1 MTLLSVLPAGYDTQI
16 GEQGSAL
23 SAGQAQRIALARAVY
38 RDPFLVVLDE
48 PNSNLDSD
56 GEEALTQ
63 AILGVRERKG
73 IVVVIAHRPSAIAG
87 VDRLMMMNQGP
98 HPDHRPE
105 GRGPGQSVATA
116 APWTAAAQGRS
127 GQRERW
133 RMKIPRF
140 IHAISERLE
149 KWATELLPAAAPGS
163 SRYSIHRHLLA
174 GGLIVLLLAGGVG
187 GWAATTQIAGALIAQ
202 GSVVVDSNVKKV
214 QHPTGGVVGK
224 LNVQDGDRVKAGDI
238 LVQLDDTITRAN
250 LAIVTK
256 GLDELAARKAR
267 LEAERDGA
275 ESVTFPRMLLAHAED
290 APVAIAIANERK
302 LFELR
307 RTARLGQKA
316 QLRQRITQLQD
327 EISGQTAQQEA
338 KAREISL
345 IGKELDGV
353 RELWKNNLVQITRL
367 TALERDAAR
376 LEGERA
382 QLIAAVAQ
390 TKGKI
395 SETELQIIQIDQDLS
410 SEVAKDMREVDAKY
424 GEFVER
430 KVAAEDQLKRID
442 IRAPQDGVVLE
453 SKVHTVGGVISAG
466 DAIMLIVPESD
477 NLQVEAKINPRDI
490 DQIQVGQPA
499 MLRFSA
505 FNLRTTP
512 EINGTITRIAADATA
527 DQRTGQ
533 TYYNTR
539 IAMTKGEIARLG
551 EVKLIPG
558 MPVEAFVQT
567 GERSVMSYLIKPLQD
582 QFMRAFRE
590 K

>member
-1 MTLLSVLPAGYDTQI
+1 
-16 GEQGSAL
+16 
-23 SAGQAQRIALARAVY
+23 
-38 RDPFLVVLDE
+38 
-48 PNSNLDSD
+48 
-56 GEEALTQ
+56 
-63 AILGVRERKG
+63 
-73 IVVVIAHRPSAIAG
+73 
-87 VDRLMMMNQGP
+87 
-98 HPDHRPE
+98 
-105 GRGPGQSVATA
+105 
-116 APWTAAAQGRS
+116 
-127 GQRERW
+127 
-133 RMKIPRF
+133 MKTPQF
-140 IHAISERLE
+140 AYAISERLE
-149 KWATELLPAAAPGS
+149 TWATKLLPAAAPGS

-174 GGLIVLLLAGGVG
+174 GGMIVLLLAGGVG

-275 ESVTFPRMLLAHAED
+275 DTITFPRMLLAHADD
-290 APVAIAIANERK
+290 ASVSIALANERK

-327 EISGQTAQQEA
+327 EISGLNAQQAA

-382 QLIAAVAQ
+382 QLTAAVAQ

-453 SKVHTVGGVISAG
+453 SKVHTVGGVIPAG
-466 DAIMLIVPESD
+466 DTIMLIVPESD
-477 NLQVEAKINPRDI
+477 NLQVEAKVNPRDI
-490 DQIQVGQPA
+490 DQIQVGQAA

-512 EINGTITRIAADATA
+512 EINGTITRIAADTTT

>member
-1 MTLLSVLPAGYDTQI
+1 MPAAPAG
-16 GEQGSAL
+16 SA
-23 SAGQAQRIALARAVY
+23 
-38 RDPFLVVLDE
+38 RD
-48 PNSNLDSD
+48 
-56 GEEALTQ
+56 
-63 AILGVRERKG
+63 AI
-73 IVVVIAHRPSAIAG
+73 
-87 VDRLMMMNQGP
+87 N
-98 HPDHRPE
+98 
-105 GRGPGQSVATA
+105 
-116 APWTAAAQGRS
+116 
-127 GQRERW
+127 
-133 RMKIPRF
+133 
-140 IHAISERLE
+140 
-149 KWATELLPAAAPGS
+149 
-163 SRYSIHRHLLA
+163 RHLLA

-267 LEAERDGA
+267 LEAERDGS
-275 ESVTFPRMLLAHAED
+275 ETISFPRMLVAHADE
-290 APVAIAIANERK
+290 APVAIALANERK

-307 RTARLGQKA
+307 RNARLGQKA
-316 QLRQRITQLQD
+316 QLKQRITQLQD
-327 EISGQTAQQEA
+327 EINGLSAQQQA

-367 TALERDAAR
+367 TALERDGAR

-382 QLIAAVAQ
+382 QLVAAVAQ

-395 SETELQIIQIDQDLS
+395 TETELQIIQIDQDLS
-410 SEVAKDMREVDAKY
+410 SEVAKDMREVDAKF
-424 GEFVER
+424 GELVER

-453 SKVHTVGGVISAG
+453 SKVHTVGGVIPAG
-466 DAIMLIVPESD
+466 DTIMLIVPESD
-477 NLQVEAKINPRDI
+477 NLQVEAKVNPRDI
-490 DQIQVGQPA
+490 DQIQVGQSA
-499 MLRFSA
+499 LLRFSA

-512 EINGTITRIAADATA
+512 EINGTITRVAADTTT

-533 TYYNTR
+533 SYYNTR
-539 IAMTKGEIARLG
+539 IAMTKDEIARLG

>member
-1 MTLLSVLPAGYDTQI
+1 
-16 GEQGSAL
+16 
-23 SAGQAQRIALARAVY
+23 
-38 RDPFLVVLDE
+38 
-48 PNSNLDSD
+48 
-56 GEEALTQ
+56 
-63 AILGVRERKG
+63 
-73 IVVVIAHRPSAIAG
+73 
-87 VDRLMMMNQGP
+87 
-98 HPDHRPE
+98 
-105 GRGPGQSVATA
+105 
-116 APWTAAAQGRS
+116 
-127 GQRERW
+127 
-133 RMKIPRF
+133 MKIPRF
-140 IHAISERLE
+140 IHAVSERLE
-149 KWATELLPAAAPGS
+149 KSATELLPADAPGS

-202 GSVVVDSNVKKV
+202 GSVVVNSNVKKV

-238 LVQLDDTITRAN
+238 LVQLDDTVTRAN

-338 KAREISL
+338 KAREITL
-345 IGKELDGV
+345 IGKELEGV

-395 SETELQIIQIDQDLS
+395 SETELQIIQIDSDLS

>member
-1 MTLLSVLPAGYDTQI
+1 
-16 GEQGSAL
+16 
-23 SAGQAQRIALARAVY
+23 
-38 RDPFLVVLDE
+38 
-48 PNSNLDSD
+48 
-56 GEEALTQ
+56 
-63 AILGVRERKG
+63 
-73 IVVVIAHRPSAIAG
+73 
-87 VDRLMMMNQGP
+87 
-98 HPDHRPE
+98 
-105 GRGPGQSVATA
+105 
-116 APWTAAAQGRS
+116 
-127 GQRERW
+127 
-133 RMKIPRF
+133 
-140 IHAISERLE
+140 
-149 KWATELLPAAAPGS
+149 
-163 SRYSIHRHLLA
+163 
-174 GGLIVLLLAGGVG
+174 
-187 GWAATTQIAGALIAQ
+187 
-202 GSVVVDSNVKKV
+202 SVVVDSNVKKV

-238 LVQLDDTITRAN
+238 LVQLDDTVTRAN

-338 KAREISL
+338 KAREITL
-345 IGKELDGV
+345 IGKELEGV

-395 SETELQIIQIDQDLS
+395 SETELQIIQIDSDLS

>member
-1 MTLLSVLPAGYDTQI
+1 
-16 GEQGSAL
+16 
-23 SAGQAQRIALARAVY
+23 
-38 RDPFLVVLDE
+38 
-48 PNSNLDSD
+48 
-56 GEEALTQ
+56 
-63 AILGVRERKG
+63 
-73 IVVVIAHRPSAIAG
+73 
-87 VDRLMMMNQGP
+87 
-98 HPDHRPE
+98 
-105 GRGPGQSVATA
+105 
-116 APWTAAAQGRS
+116 
-127 GQRERW
+127 
-133 RMKIPRF
+133 MKIPRF
-140 IHAISERLE
+140 IHVASERLE
-149 KWATELLPAAAPGS
+149 KCATELLPAAAPGS

-187 GWAATTQIAGALIAQ
+187 GWAATTQIAGGLIAQ

-256 GLDELAARKAR
+256 GLDELAARKSR

-275 ESVTFPRMLLAHAED
+275 EIVTFPRMLLAHAEE

-307 RTARLGQKA
+307 RNARLGQKA

-327 EISGQTAQQEA
+327 EISGVNAQQEA
-338 KAREISL
+338 KAREIGL

-453 SKVHTVGGVISAG
+453 SKVHTVGGVIQAG

-477 NLQVEAKINPRDI
+477 NLQVEAKISPRDI

-512 EINGTITRIAADATA
+512 EINGAITRIAADTTT

-551 EVKLIPG
+551 DVKLIPG